1 MWLEQPGAYVR
12 GATQAGLTS
21 TFELATAPL
30 GAEPPDDLLAR
41 SEALL
46 AWRPPARLASRA
58 PRLRWIHSLTAG
70 MEQWLASPDLPRDA
84 VLTCSRGVHRL
95 SMPEHILAALFLVQ
109 KKLAAIVLD
118 QRERRWTRHV
128 NDTLAGKT
136 LGILGL
142 GTIGVEVA
150 RKARALEMRVIG
162 TRRSGGAVDHVDR
175 VYGTD
180 GVAQVLAESD
190 FVLLLLPSTPETRG
204 IINAKTLA
212 QMKPSAH
219 LLNFAR
225 GDLVVDADLV
235 AAVAGEQIAGAV
247 LDVFTREPL
256 PSDSP
261 LWTTPGIVIFPHV
274 GGLHPQRDEL
284 VAELWVE
291 NLGRFSRGEPLLQTV
306 DRARGY

>member
-1 MWLEQPGAYVR
+1 MR
-12 GATQAGLTS
+12 GATRAGLAS
-21 TFELATAPL
+21 AFELETAPL
-30 GAEPPDDLLAR
+30 AAEPPDDLLAR
-41 SEALL
+41 CEALL
-46 AWRPPARLASRA
+46 AWRPLPRLAARA

-70 MEQWLASPDLPRDA
+70 VEQWLASPDLPCDA

-142 GTIGVEVA
+142 GTIGAEVA
-150 RKARALEMRVIG
+150 RKAHALEMRVIG
-162 TRRSGGAVDHVDR
+162 TRRGGGAVPHVER
-175 VYGTD
+175 VWGADGT
-180 GVAQVLAESD
+180 AQVLAEAD
-190 FVLLLLPSTPETRG
+190 FVLLLLPSTAETRG
-204 IINAKTLA
+204 IMNAKTLGL
-212 QMKPSAH
+212 MKPSAH

-225 GDLVVDADLV
+225 GDLVVDVDLV
-235 AAVAGEQIAGAV
+235 DAVAARRIAGAV

-291 NLGRFSRGEPLLQTV
+291 NLRRFTRGEPLLQAV
-306 DRARGY
+306 DHALGY